1 MSIPIEPIQ
10 SPKGF
15 SFSVCKYTV
24 LFLDCKEKEGK
35 IHLKKVNDQ
44 SLQPVTQHTTIP
56 IL

>member
-35 IHLKKVNDQ
+35 VHLKKVNDQ